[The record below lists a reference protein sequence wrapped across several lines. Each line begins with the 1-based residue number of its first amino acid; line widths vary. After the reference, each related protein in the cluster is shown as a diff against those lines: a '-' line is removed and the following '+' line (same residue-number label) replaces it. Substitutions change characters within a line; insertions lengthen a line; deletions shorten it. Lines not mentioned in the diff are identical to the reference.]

1 MPKLMPMQ
9 SLKLCIE
16 AVNRI
21 QDQQF
26 LLSKKNPARGRVEV
40 FSCCYPWRLL
50 AYRRAVGFEAG
61 HHDRQVVFE

>member
-26 LLSKKNPARGRVEV
+26 LSEQKKPGALPG
-40 FSCCYPWRLL
+40 
-50 AYRRAVGFEAG
+50 
-61 HHDRQVVFE
+61 

>member
-21 QDQQF
+21 QDQRF

-40 FSCCYPWRLL
+40 FSCCYP
-50 AYRRAVGFEAG
+50 
-61 HHDRQVVFE
+61 